1 MFEKKKLL
9 LAILTAS
16 LTAGM
21 TACGGG
27 SSSSSSN
34 DTANIEEQPPTT
46 DDTSTTIS
54 VGSET
59 GRFVDSAVDGIEYE
73 TSAGYKGITNS
84 NGEFNYNDGETVS
97 FKLGTINFGSVNAK
111 GLVTPVDLAAN
122 DPAKTANIARVLQTL
137 DDDGIPDNGI
147 TITREARDKAA
158 NQNPTDV
165 ATADLESVKNI
176 ILSVASKNTVAPTD
190 LVTEAAAKSH
200 LEETL
205 AAENPV
211 TSCGTGTT
219 PVTSEHLAY
228 KTYGFIRS
236 EANDKEI
243 NLMSFG
249 AAGETITEFHN
260 DMGFSEKK
268 TGSTWNIPT
277 AGSLQFTDNGVT
289 ETFTACAVES
299 TDGSPYYL
307 ILEGVDNSTLKLY
320 STKPFTQPDSTQSYL
335 LATVTE
341 TSDGTLSETKNDI
354 LTIDSEMSA
363 EFLSDV
369 GMTNATITNGALEVP
384 DERGQAATSTDEL
397 HLLAAQGKR
406 IGIYLD
412 FDNAGTLLDVGTA
425 TSIPQANP
433 VITDSF
439 AGKALVARN
448 EEKEETVILV
458 YKASGT
464 VYDYH
469 NDAYESDGTQVAS
482 VYESQWAVND
492 ATGELTETET
502 VEYRDADGQ
511 VIGTEEF
518 SDTFRVF
525 ESANS
530 MYFPERTE
538 FGTAI
543 EVRRASK
550 TQPISDADFVG
561 TFNVKI
567 PTENTVD
574 NELIINSSNACTDSG
589 VACDWSIDTSGKA
602 TRDFGAGETATAQI
616 WQLAGSSDEFA
627 FLITHS
633 DDSTD
638 IEVGFMTRK

>member
-34 DTANIEEQPPTT
+34 DTTNAEEQPTAP
-46 DDTSTTIS
+46 DDTGTTIS
-54 VGSET
+54 IGTET
-59 GRFVDSAVDGIEYE
+59 GRFVDSAVSGIEYE

-84 NGEFNYNDGETVS
+84 NGEFNYNDDETVS
-97 FKLGTINFGSVNAK
+97 FKLGTLNFGSVSAK

-147 TITREARDKAA
+147 TITPEAREKAA
-158 NQNPTDV
+158 IQNPTDV

-190 LVTEAAAKSH
+190 LVTEAEANSH
-200 LEETL
+200 MEETL

-219 PVTSEHLAY
+219 PVNSEHVSG

-236 EANDKEI
+236 EADDKEI

-249 AAGETITEFHN
+249 TDNTVTEFHN
-260 DMGFSEKK
+260 DRGISTKQ
-268 TGSTWNIPT
+268 TSSTWNVPT
-277 AGSLQFTDNGVT
+277 TGSLEFTDSQGT
-289 ETFTACAVES
+289 ETFTACAIES
-299 TDGSPYYL
+299 TDSSAYYL
-307 ILEGVDNSTLKLY
+307 ILEDVDGGTLKLY
-320 STKPFTQPDSTQSYL
+320 ATKPFSQPDSTQSFI
-335 LATVTE
+335 LATINKA
-341 TSDGTLSETKNDI
+341 SDGTLSETKSDI
-354 LTIDSEMSA
+354 LTIDSKMSA
-363 EFLSDV
+363 GFLSDV
-369 GMTNATITNGALEVP
+369 GMSNATITNGALEVP
-384 DERGQAATSTDEL
+384 DERGQAAASTDEL

-433 VITDSF
+433 VITESF

-458 YKASGT
+458 YKASGI

-469 NDAYESDGTQVAS
+469 NDAYDSDGTQVAS

-492 ATGELTETET
+492 ATGELTETE
-502 VEYRDADGQ
+502 AQ
-511 VIGTEEF
+511 F

-525 ESANS
+525 ESATF
-530 MYFPERTE
+530 MYFPEQPE

-550 TQPISDADFVG
+550 TQPISDADFAG
-561 TFNVKI
+561 TYNVKI

-574 NELIINSSNACTDSG
+574 NELIINTSSCTYSG
-589 VACDWSIDTSGKA
+589 VACTWSIDASGKA
-602 TRDFGAGETATAQI
+602 TLDFGAGETATAQI
-616 WQLAGSSDEFA
+616 WQVAGSSDEFA

-633 DDSTD
+633 DDATD